1 MINFG
6 VTIKN
11 LRRERKITQRS
22 LAEKVGVDFTYISK
36 IENERLENYPSIDII
51 IKIAQALGTD
61 ADELILLAK
70 KVPDTIRETIVDNEL
85 AAAFLRK
92 FPQMSPDKRKKIK
105 EIINEG

>member
-1 MINFG
+1 MSNFG

-11 LRRERKITQRS
+11 LRREKKITQRS

-36 IENERLENYPSIDII
+36 IENERLENYPSTESI
-51 IKIAQALGTD
+51 IKIARALGAD

-85 AAAFLRK
+85 AAVFLRK